1 MIPLFSRFFYA
12 ADSPTIK
19 KVAVKSFF
27 SGDLGLDP
35 GHIQNIPSLLIQL
48 VLEAINSLG
57 SNVKVKKAAKQHG
70 RYNLLQELEL
80 FVENLVQQTGSFKI
94 FEHSKNFRIQVTI
107 SVWEGAS
114 RGGRCLSALSSQCTC
129 KFLNMTQVGPM

>member
-1 MIPLFSRFFYA
+1 LIPLFSRFFYA

-70 RYNLLQELEL
+70 HYNLLQELEL
-80 FVENLVQQTGSFKI
+80 FVENLVQRTGSFEV
-94 FEHSKNFRIQVTI
+94 FEHS
-107 SVWEGAS
+107 
-114 RGGRCLSALSSQCTC
+114 
-129 KFLNMTQVGPM
+129 